1 MSAPSNFHTH
11 PVREMFTQMLHIMYV
26 DAECTTIT
34 FYNTSFQLPVSSLF
48 NLINVYLF
56 LPISRKDVAVC
67 IGMAI
72 SVITISATAIS
83 EVNHSQIVMI

>member
-1 MSAPSNFHTH
+1 M
-11 PVREMFTQMLHIMYV
+11 
-26 DAECTTIT
+26 IT
-34 FYNTSFQLPVSSLF
+34 QLPVASLF
-48 NLINVYLF
+48 NLIYVYLF

-83 EVNHSQIVMI
+83 EVRLLVTVQSTLPLITTTSQLLFY